1 LQAPGGLDLILKNA
15 LESVFSEDR
24 NLAMDNYIGANNIY
38 LPVTTIFPCTWQV
51 KKYVYQM

>member
-1 LQAPGGLDLILKNA
+1 LQAPGGLDIILKNA
-15 LESVFSEDR
+15 LKSVFFGDR

-38 LPVTTIFPCTWQV
+38 LPVATIFACTWQV